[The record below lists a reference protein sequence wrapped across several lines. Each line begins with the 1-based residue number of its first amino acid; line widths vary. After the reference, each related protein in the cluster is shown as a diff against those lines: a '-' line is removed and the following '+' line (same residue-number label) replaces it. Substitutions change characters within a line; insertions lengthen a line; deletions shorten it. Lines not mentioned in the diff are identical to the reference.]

1 LRLLKLLPNILT
13 STRLVAS
20 PVLAWLLLVG
30 RFHAALLSV
39 LLVSITDWFDG
50 YAARKLG
57 VAGGIGVVL
66 DPLADKTMLVTL
78 FVALGYL
85 RIIPRWMLYM
95 AIGRDGII
103 LVGAILL
110 RMFRDIRRFTPS
122 ILGKVSTFFQIML
135 VLLSLL
141 STSLAFSFLQDL
153 KWAALALAAL
163 FTGLSGIDY
172 IRRGIDMTRRVRSH

>member
-13 STRLVAS
+13 GTRLVAS
-20 PVLAWLLLVG
+20 PVLAWLLLIG
-30 RFHAALLSV
+30 RFREALVSV

-50 YAARKLG
+50 YSARKLG
-57 VAGGIGVVL
+57 VAGGFGVIF

-78 FVALGYL
+78 FVTLGYL

-103 LVGAILL
+103 LLGSVLL
-110 RMFRDIRRFTPS
+110 RIFRDVRRFTPS
-122 ILGKVSTFFQIML
+122 ILGKLSTFFQIML

-141 STSLAFSFLQDL
+141 YATFTLTFLHDL
-153 KWAALALAAL
+153 KWTALALSAL
-163 FTGLSGIDY
+163 FTGLSGLDY
-172 IRRGIDMTRRVRSH
+172 IRRGIDMTRRLRSH

>member
-20 PVLAWLLLVG
+20 PVLAWLLLE
-30 RFHAALLSV
+30 RQFQAALISV

-57 VAGGIGVVL
+57 VAGGFGVVL

-78 FVALGYL
+78 FVTLGYL

-103 LVGAILL
+103 LIGAILL
-110 RMFRDIRRFTPS
+110 RIFRDVRRFTPS
-122 ILGKVSTFFQIML
+122 ILGKVCTFFQIML
-135 VLLSLL
+135 VLLSLVYATFAL
-141 STSLAFSFLQDL
+141 SFLDGL
-153 KWAALALAAL
+153 HWAALLLSAL